1 MEINRLY
8 FSSALLVIYLVII
21 VLLIA
26 KRQKLRNHISYFIFA
41 MIIVFCSEFFSTV
54 GKVIYG
60 EQFNSTPFMAGG
72 IIICF
77 FVTVFIYFYKILE
90 NRWSKRIQLGIIAV
104 NCVNVILSL
113 ILIKDF
119 FIFLPYPTYFV
130 TIILLLASVTLF
142 FFETF
147 NSEKI
152 LNILSYYPFWIAISL
167 IVLYVG
173 LVPLIVISKRAVEL
187 SISKNIFFILLYSV
201 NFTGY
206 AIMFI
211 GILFSKT
218 EKLIRKTH

>member
-8 FSSALLVIYLVII
+8 LSSALLVVYLAII
-21 VLLIA
+21 VLLIV
-26 KRQKLRNHISYFIFA
+26 KRQNLRPHISYFIAA

-54 GKVIYG
+54 GKVVYG
-60 EQFNSTPFMAGG
+60 DQFNSTPFMAGG
-72 IIICF
+72 VIICF
-77 FVTVFIYFYKILE
+77 FFMVFVYFYKILE
-90 NRWSKRIQLGIIAV
+90 SKLSKQLQMGIII
-104 NCVNVILSL
+104 VNVINVVLSL

-119 FIFLPYPTYFV
+119 FVFLPYPTYFV
-130 TIILLLASVTLF
+130 TIILLLCSVTLF

-152 LNILSYYPFWIAISL
+152 LNIMGYYPFWIAISL
-167 IVLYVG
+167 IVLYLG

-211 GILFSKT
+211 GILFSKR
-218 EKLIRKTH
+218 ENLIRKTH